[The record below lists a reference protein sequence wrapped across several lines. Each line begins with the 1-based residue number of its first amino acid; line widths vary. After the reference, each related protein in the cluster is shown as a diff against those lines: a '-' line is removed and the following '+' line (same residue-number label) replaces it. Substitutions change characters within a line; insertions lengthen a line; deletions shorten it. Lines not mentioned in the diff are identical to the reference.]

1 MERISSSGS
10 TKRPSS
16 IHSGSGYMPTSPV
29 SSLPPPSLLHDDVFS
44 NNPEDY
50 DIRLP
55 IGYGSSAV
63 VYNAYYKPLNRR
75 VAIKVI
81 DLDMFE
87 RNQIDELRR
96 ETQVMALCK
105 HPNVLRV
112 NGAFVTDSKLY
123 IVTPYLSAGS
133 CLDIMKTAYPEGFD
147 EISIAT
153 ILKQA
158 LQGLDY
164 LHKNGHIHR
173 DVKAGNLLVDDDGSV
188 LLGDFGVSSS
198 LMENGDRRGQR
209 KTFVG
214 TPCWMAP
221 EVMEQAGY
229 DYKADIWSF
238 GITAIELAT
247 GHAPFAKYPPIK
259 VLMLTL
265 SNDPPTLDRESTK
278 HRYSKLLKE
287 MIDCCLQKD
296 ASRRPSAEKLLNHS
310 FFKQAK
316 KKSHLVTGLLHNL
329 PPLEQRPPKKAPPK
343 ANIPEKGVSWDFGAE
358 DTPDEPVRR
367 PRTVTFERPD
377 RPVST
382 ATTESTVA
390 GTPILE
396 SRSLDSMPE
405 DDSQQQIGT
414 PASSH
419 SGDKPVKKSR
429 FVVEDSSSAVSSP
442 PTSNY
447 GAESHLSPSGMASP
461 SLSHTVVSPVP
472 VPASQNLHGLGVSSN
487 GAEPIGTP
495 EVRKGRFSV
504 KDTTLNISSP
514 TPISMKTA
522 GSESLMSPSR
532 SLSSSPVEGV
542 PDGVHIGA
550 PLELGPSE
558 RKSRFE
564 VHHSHAGALTPT
576 NGTGLNSPVLS
587 ATQILSREPSQSR
600 VAGDLGLS
608 RESSATRVSRFS
620 VEPSQS
626 LQETGPSSAAAS
638 AFGTPNASQ
647 SKRSRFQVSN
657 VEGRP
662 GDTATDVAG
671 SAHSTPN
678 TSPSASLL
686 RGQVDIMEG
695 QGTPAVYAHL
705 ETLYRQNEQQRVI
718 LTELFAGLGLKA
730 GSSISSTTKS
740 QLSHIEV
747 QSTSVAPSN
756 ASSGQGQVSM
766 ERQLQSTIRE
776 NESLRR
782 ENEALKRE
790 LDRLRRGGL

>member
-1 MERISSSGS
+1 MERISSTGS
-10 TKRPSS
+10 TTKRPSS

-29 SSLPPPSLLHDDVFS
+29 SSLPPPSLLHDDSFS

-55 IGYGSSAV
+55 IGYGSSAI
-63 VYNAYYKPLNRR
+63 VYNAYYKPLNKR

-112 NGAFVTDSKLY
+112 NGAFVTDSKL
-123 IVTPYLSAGS
+123 
-133 CLDIMKTAYPEGFD
+133 
-147 EISIAT
+147 
-153 ILKQA
+153 
-158 LQGLDY
+158 
-164 LHKNGHIHR
+164 

-329 PPLEQRPPKKAPPK
+329 PPLEQRPSKKAPPK

-358 DTPDEPVRR
+358 DMPEEPVRR

-382 ATTESTVA
+382 ATAESAVSETL
-390 GTPILE
+390 ISE

-405 DDSQQQIGT
+405 DDAQHQIGT
-414 PASSH
+414 PALSH

-429 FVVEDSSSAVSSP
+429 FVIEESNSAISSP
-442 PTSNY
+442 PTSSH
-447 GAESHLSPSGMASP
+447 GTESVLMSTGMASP
-461 SLSHTVVSPVP
+461 SLSHNVVSPSP
-472 VPASQNLHGLGVSSN
+472 VPANQNLHGLGVSSN
-487 GAEPIGTP
+487 GGEPLSTP
-495 EVRKGRFSV
+495 EVKKGRFSV
-504 KDTTLNISSP
+504 KDTTLSIASP
-514 TPISMKTA
+514 TPMSMKTA
-522 GSESLMSPSR
+522 GGESLMSPSR
-532 SLSSSPVEGV
+532 SLSSSPVEGA
-542 PDGVHIGA
+542 PEGVHIGA

-564 VHHSHAGALTPT
+564 VHHSHAGPLTPS

-587 ATQILSREPSQSR
+587 ATQILSRDPSQSR
-600 VAGDLGLS
+600 VSGDLGLS

-626 LQETGPSSAAAS
+626 PQETGPSSASAS
-638 AFGTPNASQ
+638 ATGTPNVSQ

-662 GDTATDVAG
+662 GDIATADIGG

-695 QGTPAVYAHL
+695 HGTPAVFAHL

-718 LTELFAGLGLKA
+718 LTELFTGLGLKA
-730 GSSISSTTKS
+730 GGSIAPAIKN
-740 QLSHIEV
+740 QLGHIEGG
-747 QSTSVAPSN
+747 QLTPA
-756 ASSGQGQVSM
+756 ASSSASGQSQGQITL
-766 ERQLQSTIRE
+766 ERQLQTTIRE

>member
-1 MERISSSGS
+1 MERISSTGS

-382 ATTESTVA
+382 ATTESAVS
-390 GTPILE
+390 GTLISE

-442 PTSNY
+442 PTSNH
-447 GAESHLSPSGMASP
+447 GTESNLSPSGMASP
-461 SLSHTVVSPVP
+461 SLSHTVVNPVP
-472 VPASQNLHGLGVSSN
+472 VPGSQTLHGLGVSSN
-487 GAEPIGTP
+487 GAEPISTP

-504 KDTTLNISSP
+504 KDTTLNIASP
-514 TPISMKTA
+514 TPMSVKIA
-522 GSESLMSPSR
+522 GGESLMSPSR

-542 PDGVHIGA
+542 LDGVHIGA

-626 LQETGPSSAAAS
+626 PQEPGSSSAAAS
-638 AFGTPNASQ
+638 AAGTPNASQ

-662 GDTATDVAG
+662 GDIATDIGG

-695 QGTPAVYAHL
+695 QGTPAVFAHL

-730 GSSISSTTKS
+730 GSSISSATKS
-740 QLSHIEV
+740 QLSHIEI
-747 QSTSVAPSN
+747 QSTSAAPSS
-756 ASSGQGQVSM
+756 ASSGQGQASM

-790 LDRLRRGGL
+790 LERLRRVGL

>member
-1 MERISSSGS
+1 MERIPSTGS
-10 TKRPSS
+10 TRRPSS
-16 IHSGSGYMPTSPV
+16 INSGSGYVPTSPI
-29 SSLPPPSLLHDDVFS
+29 SSVTPVQLGLHDDQFS

-55 IGYGSSAV
+55 IGYGSSAI
-63 VYNAYYKPLNRR
+63 VYDAYYKPLNRR
-75 VAIKVI
+75 IAIKVI

-133 CLDIMKTAYPEGFD
+133 CLDIMKCAYPDGFD
-147 EISIAT
+147 EVSIAT

-173 DVKAGNLLVDDDGSV
+173 DVKAGNLLMDDDGSV
-188 LLGDFGVSSS
+188 LLADFGVSSS
-198 LMENGDRRGQR
+198 LMENGDRRGMR

-296 ASRRPSAEKLLNHS
+296 PARRPSAEKLLNHS

-316 KKSHLVTGLLHNL
+316 KKSYLVTTLLHNL

-343 ANIPEKGVSWDFGAE
+343 VSLPQKGVSWDFDAE
-358 DTPDEPVRR
+358 DDTEPVRK
-367 PRTVTFERPD
+367 PRTVTFETPK

-382 ATTESTVA
+382 ATSDSISSSGA
-390 GTPILE
+390 ISASGLDA
-396 SRSLDSMPE
+396 RSSETMSE
-405 DDSQQQIGT
+405 EGVSSQIAMSP
-414 PASSH
+414 PASNQ
-419 SGDKPVKKSR
+419 SGDKPLRKSR
-429 FVVEDSSSAVSSP
+429 FVIEEAPTSSSSMLLSSPVSVYGTDVSQSTSGAVS
-442 PTSNY
+442 
-447 GAESHLSPSGMASP
+447 
-461 SLSHTVVSPVP
+461 
-472 VPASQNLHGLGVSSN
+472 PASSGATASAPVTPGQHGQNLHGLGVSSSV
-487 GAEPIGTP
+487 GDTLSAP
-495 EVRKGRFSV
+495 EVKKGRFSV
-504 KDTTLNISSP
+504 KDTLSISSP
-514 TPISMKTA
+514 
-522 GSESLMSPSR
+522 SPSSQKTVPGEAVLSPTR
-532 SLSSSPVEGV
+532 SLSSSPTEGGA
-542 PDGVHIGA
+542 DGVQIGA
-550 PLELGPSE
+550 PLEYSPSE

-564 VHHSHAGALTPT
+564 VHHNAAPVSGA
-576 NGTGLNSPVLS
+576 GLNSPVLTGTS
-587 ATQILSREPSQSR
+587 TLAVDSSQSK
-600 VAGDLGLS
+600 
-608 RESSATRVSRFS
+608 VSRFS
-620 VEPSQS
+620 VEPTSTT
-626 LQETGPSSAAAS
+626 QETSTAVMPTSTPSSGMTS
-638 AFGTPNASQ
+638 ATGTPNASQ
-647 SKRSRFQVSN
+647 SKRSRFQVSS

-662 GDTATDVAG
+662 GEIPTG
-671 SAHSTPN
+671 KEHS
-678 TSPSASLL
+678 
-686 RGQVDIMEG
+686 
-695 QGTPAVYAHL
+695 
-705 ETLYRQNEQQRVI
+705 
-718 LTELFAGLGLKA
+718 
-730 GSSISSTTKS
+730 
-740 QLSHIEV
+740 
-747 QSTSVAPSN
+747 
-756 ASSGQGQVSM
+756 
-766 ERQLQSTIRE
+766 
-776 NESLRR
+776 
-782 ENEALKRE
+782 
-790 LDRLRRGGL
+790 

>member
-10 TKRPSS
+10 IKRPSS
-16 IHSGSGYMPTSPV
+16 INSGSGYISTSPINSMAPV
-29 SSLPPPSLLHDDVFS
+29 TVGLHDDSFS

-50 DIRLP
+50 DISLP

-63 VYNAYYKPLNRR
+63 VYNAYYKPLNKR

-112 NGAFVTDSKLY
+112 NGAFVADSKLY

-133 CLDIMKTAYPEGFD
+133 CLDIMKTAYPDGFD
-147 EISIAT
+147 EVSIAT

-173 DVKAGNLLVDDDGSV
+173 DVKAGNLLMDEDGSV
-188 LLGDFGVSSS
+188 LLADFGVSSS
-198 LMENGDRRGQR
+198 LMETGDRRGMR

-287 MIDCCLQKD
+287 MIDSCLQKD
-296 ASRRPSAEKLLNHS
+296 PARRPSAEKLLNHS
-310 FFKQAK
+310 FFRQAK
-316 KKSHLVTGLLHNL
+316 KKSYLVSGLLHNL
-329 PPLEQRPPKKAPPK
+329 PPLEQRPQKKATQKTTLPQ
-343 ANIPEKGVSWDFGAE
+343 KGVSWDFDGDDD
-358 DTPDEPVRR
+358 DTPTDPKPTEAESARR
-367 PRTVTFERPD
+367 PRTVTFEPSE

-382 ATTESTVA
+382 ATTESISSAGVV
-390 GTPILE
+390 GTPVME
-396 SRSLDSMPE
+396 SRSLDAMSE
-405 DDSQQQIGT
+405 DGLSPHNGT
-414 PASSH
+414 PLSSQAS
-419 SGDKPVKKSR
+419 DKPVKKSR
-429 FVVEDSSSAVSSP
+429 FVIEEAAYPAISSPTLSYTADPSSSPIGAASP
-442 PTSNY
+442 PPTYNVTSAAPIQPN
-447 GAESHLSPSGMASP
+447 
-461 SLSHTVVSPVP
+461 
-472 VPASQNLHGLGVSSN
+472 QNLHGLGVSSG
-487 GAEPIGTP
+487 GADQAGVT

-504 KDTTLNISSP
+504 KDTTLSITSP
-514 TPISMKTA
+514 SPASIKAM
-522 GSESLMSPSR
+522 GNDSLLSPSR
-532 SLSSSPVEGV
+532 SLSPSPIEYGA
-542 PDGVHIGA
+542 DGVHIGGS
-550 PLELGPSE
+550 L
-558 RKSRFE
+558 
-564 VHHSHAGALTPT
+564 
-576 NGTGLNSPVLS
+576 
-587 ATQILSREPSQSR
+587 
-600 VAGDLGLS
+600 DLG
-608 RESSATRVSRFS
+608 SSAT
-620 VEPSQS
+620 EI
-626 LQETGPSSAAAS
+626 G
-638 AFGTPNASQ
+638 
-647 SKRSRFQVSN
+647 
-657 VEGRP
+657 
-662 GDTATDVAG
+662 G
-671 SAHSTPN
+671 STHSTPN
-678 TSPSASLL
+678 TSPSGSLS
-686 RGQVDIMEG
+686 RGQAPMIDAQGVHSVYSHLDI
-695 QGTPAVYAHL
+695 
-705 ETLYRQNEQQRVI
+705 LYRQNEQQRVI

-730 GSSISSTTKS
+730 GSGHAVFPTATISKS
-740 QLSHIEV
+740 QAGVLENVPFS
-747 QSTSVAPSN
+747 SSVASTP
-756 ASSGQGQVSM
+756 ASSSASTHRHEAGLGQTNL
-766 ERQLQSTIRE
+766 ERQLQLTTRE

-790 LDRLRRGGL
+790 LDRLRRAL

>member
-1 MERISSSGS
+1 
-10 TKRPSS
+10 
-16 IHSGSGYMPTSPV
+16 
-29 SSLPPPSLLHDDVFS
+29 
-44 NNPEDY
+44 
-50 DIRLP
+50 
-55 IGYGSSAV
+55 
-63 VYNAYYKPLNRR
+63 
-75 VAIKVI
+75 
-81 DLDMFE
+81 
-87 RNQIDELRR
+87 
-96 ETQVMALCK
+96 
-105 HPNVLRV
+105 
-112 NGAFVTDSKLY
+112 
-123 IVTPYLSAGS
+123 
-133 CLDIMKTAYPEGFD
+133 
-147 EISIAT
+147 
-153 ILKQA
+153 
-158 LQGLDY
+158 
-164 LHKNGHIHR
+164 
-173 DVKAGNLLVDDDGSV
+173 
-188 LLGDFGVSSS
+188 
-198 LMENGDRRGQR
+198 MENGDRRGQR

-382 ATTESTVA
+382 ATTESAVS
-390 GTPILE
+390 GTLISE

-405 DDSQQQIGT
+405 DDTQQQIGT

-429 FVVEDSSSAVSSP
+429 FVVEDSSSAVPLP
-442 PTSNY
+442 PTSNH
-447 GAESHLSPSGMASP
+447 GAESNLSPSGMASP
-461 SLSHTVVSPVP
+461 SLSHSVVSPVP
-472 VPASQNLHGLGVSSN
+472 ILASQNLHGLGVSSN
-487 GAEPIGTP
+487 GLEPISTP

-504 KDTTLNISSP
+504 KDTTLTISSP
-514 TPISMKTA
+514 TPMNMKTA
-522 GSESLMSPSR
+522 GGESLMSPSR

-542 PDGVHIGA
+542 TDGVHIGT

-587 ATQILSREPSQSR
+587 ATQALSREPSQSR

-608 RESSATRVSRFS
+608 RESSATKVSRFS

-626 LQETGPSSAAAS
+626 SQEAGPNNAAAS
-638 AFGTPNASQ
+638 AAGTPNASQ

-662 GDTATDVAG
+662 GEIGTDVGG

-730 GSSISSTTKS
+730 GGSIPSATKS

-747 QSTSVAPSN
+747 QSTSAPPSS
-756 ASSGQGQVSM
+756 ASGQGQATM